1 MSDTQTK
8 PGTTLLT
15 SLEQNGTDTVRVLIL
30 GLGNILLKDEGVGVH
45 VAKCLQKEDLPD
57 NVEVIDGGTAG
68 LDVLLSQEPPY
79 RLLVID
85 AIKAGKKAGT
95 VYKTRLNVWHP
106 QAQLGDGLRTAI
118 AETFGFDAA
127 TPPGQ
132 SKISLHQVGL
142 LDALRAAEMTN
153 CMPEEITIIG
163 VEPAEVSLGL
173 ELTEPVEQSVP
184 RVVKQVLEE
193 VQDAVHRE

>member
-1 MSDTQTK
+1 
-8 PGTTLLT
+8 
-15 SLEQNGTDTVRVLIL
+15 
-30 GLGNILLKDEGVGVH
+30 
-45 VAKCLQKEDLPD
+45 
-57 NVEVIDGGTAG
+57 
-68 LDVLLSQEPPY
+68 
-79 RLLVID
+79 
-85 AIKAGKKAGT
+85 
-95 VYKTRLNVWHP
+95 VWHP
-106 QAQLGDGLRTAI
+106 QAQLGDGLRAAI